1 MGHPDPQK
9 KTESKSLWGTR
20 EETKMIAKRNVLFLG
35 SLLLV
40 LVASRAA
47 AQNEPVHDAD
57 INVIHFE
64 ALKYPHLAWQ
74 TRSEGLV
81 VIRAKL
87 DKEGKVVDAA
97 AISGNPILIPDSLEN
112 IKKWRFQPN
121 KQGAVVLI
129 YNFRVLLADCAETN
143 QQFFTFELRNFVTVS
158 ACAMQVQTSSR

>member
-1 MGHPDPQK
+1 M
-9 KTESKSLWGTR
+9 LR
-20 EETKMIAKRNVLFLG
+20 RRNILFLG
-35 SLLLV
+35 SLMLV
-40 LVASRAA
+40 LLASRAA

-97 AISGNPILIPDSLEN
+97 AISGNPILIPDALEN
-112 IKKWRFQPN
+112 IKKWRFRPN
-121 KQGAVVLI
+121 KQGAVVFV
-129 YNFRVLLADCAETN
+129 YNFRILSADCAEDN
-143 QQFFTFELRNFVTVS
+143 QQFFTLELPNFVTVS
-158 ACAMQVQTSSR
+158 ACPIHLQTQTSSR